1 MVYQAL
7 EIATEAERAGQE
19 EMAAKRVL
27 DKAAVKVRR
36 GAGGG
41 VSARCGWSAGGF
53 RRFLVPTVQCG
64 HLLHCCGLTTAS
76 AHP

>member
-27 DKAAVKVRR
+27 DKAAVKVGSTCII
-36 GAGGG
+36 GA
-41 VSARCGWSAGGF
+41 VV
-53 RRFLVPTVQCG
+53 FLSVLVLEPVVC
-64 HLLHCCGLTTAS
+64 A
-76 AHP
+76 